1 MCLILNVSGSRRLS
15 YDRMEGPVG
24 GSPSGTRTGR
34 RRRAR
39 EGLGSRRCAA
49 AARSREL
56 RRGRIVAPPAPEN
69 PGWQREGRKQGGS
82 SASPAGRR
90 APSTKTQKTEGGE
103 DENAFLGLA
112 GEGVTVDLGV
122 CVCVCGGVR
131 APVEGPGAHCPVG
144 RWPGEGRRRGR
155 EASRG
160 RRSPPFAR
168 SVFKTGLV
176 VTVAAASSRV
186 MASRGPSTPRIG
198 RAPLRPLLPASRPP
212 PDRPVL
218 PPKPYKGFTFSPAF
232 SHVGDG

>member
-24 GSPSGTRTGR
+24 RSLSGTRTGR

-39 EGLGSRRCAA
+39 GGLGSRRCAA

-69 PGWQREGRKQGGS
+69 PGWEREGRKQGGRQRRQPGGERRPPRRKRPRAARTKTPS
-82 SASPAGRR
+82 SDLPVRGS
-90 APSTKTQKTEGGE
+90 PSTSGC
-103 DENAFLGLA
+103 A
-112 GEGVTVDLGV
+112 
-122 CVCVCGGVR
+122 CVCVGGCVR
-131 APVEGPGAHCPVG
+131 PWRGPGLTAPSDAGPG
-144 RWPGEGRRRGR
+144 RG
-155 EASRG
+155 ASRR

-198 RAPLRPLLPASRPP
+198 RAPLRPLLPVSRPP

-232 SHVGDG
+232 SLVGDG